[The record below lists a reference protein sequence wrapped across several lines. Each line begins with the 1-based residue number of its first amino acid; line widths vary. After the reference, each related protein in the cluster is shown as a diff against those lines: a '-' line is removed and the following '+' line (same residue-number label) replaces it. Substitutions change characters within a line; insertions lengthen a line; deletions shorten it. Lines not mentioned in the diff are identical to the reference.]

1 MNHVPVA
8 VRRMQL
14 LTRAIMWSLILG
26 SAPLA
31 WFLDCFQLGFSY
43 TWLDFNW
50 FYCGDKSGLT
60 GHTTDCTGSSQI
72 VTVLALVG
80 CTWLY
85 WADGADVDEMGKM
98 AWSHNMW
105 LSGPRE
111 ITGYISEWKY
121 RSSVLPLSIS
131 KHLPMLG
138 ALSAWLRNILVCC
151 NFFGSTIQLLSWQ

>member
-85 WADGADVDEMGKM
+85 WADRADVAKMGKM
-98 AWSHNMW
+98 ALSHNMW
-105 LSGPRE
+105 LSGAHIRMKVS
-111 ITGYISEWKY
+111 IICFTSFSE
-121 RSSVLPLSIS
+121 
-131 KHLPMLG
+131 HLPMLG

-151 NFFGSTIQLLSWQ
+151 NFFGSTIQFLSHWQ